1 MNVLRTHLTSTF
13 HSDGDVSLY
22 PEVRSVT
29 NVSLELVVPNHTSL
43 RILIKKTEDTVAAG
57 GYPSDIFIEAYSM
70 DIYTDDYPVIIYFR
84 ALVKEFIE
92 YFPRAIRD
100 LED

>member
-1 MNVLRTHLTSTF
+1 M
-13 HSDGDVSLY
+13 
-22 PEVRSVT
+22 RSVT

-43 RILIKKTEDTVAAG
+43 WIVIRKTEGADVAG
-57 GYPSDIFIEAYSM
+57 GYSPDIFIEAYSM
-70 DIYTDDYPVIIYFR
+70 DTYTDDYPVIIYFR

-92 YFPRAIRD
+92 YFPRAIKD